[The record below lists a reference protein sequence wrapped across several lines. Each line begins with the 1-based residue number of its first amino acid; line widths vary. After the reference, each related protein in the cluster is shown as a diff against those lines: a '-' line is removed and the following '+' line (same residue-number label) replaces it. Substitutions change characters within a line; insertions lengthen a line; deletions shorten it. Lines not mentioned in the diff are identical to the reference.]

1 MGNYDDIINLPHHVS
16 AVHPRMS
23 ALDRAAQFS
32 PFAALT
38 GHAAAIS
45 ETARL
50 TEARPELD
58 EMKKAELDH
67 RLQIIREYLPM
78 EPEAAITY
86 FVPDA
91 RKKGG
96 SYLHTTGIIRKLDD
110 AGHKIILSDGTA
122 IPMDDIYEIEGAVI
136 SKDSDTALHLF

>member
-1 MGNYDDIINLPHHVS
+1 
-16 AVHPRMS
+16 
-23 ALDRAAQFS
+23 
-32 PFAALT
+32 
-38 GHAAAIS
+38 
-45 ETARL
+45 
-50 TEARPELD
+50 
-58 EMKKAELDH
+58 
-67 RLQIIREYLPM
+67 M
-78 EPEAAITY
+78 EPEAAITH

-91 RKKGG
+91 RKEGG